1 MNFSKKILTALLVA
15 FTVFYSA
22 MTVEAAKKVV
32 AVMPLEN
39 ISGTDTAKVA
49 EIMTEELMVALQN
62 SGRYSVLER
71 NQMATILRE
80 QGFQNLTSDPNAAVE
95 VGKLTGAEYSL
106 IGKVTMVSI
115 VKSDPVKDV
124 LTSSGKEIFQD
135 PDSQGD
141 ILAGVLIKGILN
153 EKRKATVAVDIRFV
167 NNETG
172 ELVFAKSFTGN
183 AIDAKPDTTLLAACK
198 DVAENFLK
206 ELTANLVGRV
216 ADTFNN
222 DIYIDQ
228 GSESGLRV
236 GDILAVV
243 RETSPI
249 EVNGKIVGMKTISI
263 GKIQVTE
270 INDEYSICKVVSLEY
285 GMDIIKGDV
294 IKRS

>member
-206 ELTANLVGRV
+206 ELTANLVV
-216 ADTFNN
+216 NN